1 MTSRKCARGWEHDA
15 VREGRLSAADGAS
28 FLRHVRTCADCTGA
42 VARDDRLREL
52 GRAWPAEAP
61 AELVLR
67 RVRARVLRAAANA
80 PAPAGASG
88 RRRLAVGLALAAG
101 LMGPV
106 VLASL
111 HRGRRSD
118 VAAVS
123 PPLRTAPSAVA
134 TAFAGSV
141 LGAPSA
147 RWTQTRTEGFERVR
161 LVAGTVA
168 IHVRPQAVGERFLVE
183 LPDGELEVRGT
194 TFQVAVENE
203 VTTRVHVD
211 EGTVEVRLRGEAE
224 QALVGGSTWSGAALR
239 VAPVTPAPKAVAG
252 ASRRGPAPP
261 ATSATSID
269 AYASAMTLLQTG
281 RAEDAASAFH
291 EFASAHPEA
300 PQAEDASF
308 LEALAL
314 ARAGRRDA
322 AGLAAEHHL
331 TSFPRSFHRRDAAI
345 LVARA
350 ASQRG
355 ECAAARAVLARWL
368 SPASSPPRE
377 AADPRALEND
387 LDAASALR
395 GCDMLPTTPGSS
407 PEKAEK

>member
-28 FLRHVRTCADCTGA
+28 FLRHARTCADCRDA

-80 PAPAGASG
+80 PAPVGASG

-101 LMGPV
+101 LIGPV
-106 VLASL
+106 VVASL

-118 VAAVS
+118 VAPAS
-123 PPLRTAPSAVA
+123 ASLPAAPMPVA

-147 RWTQTRTEGFERVR
+147 RWTQTRAGGLERVH

-168 IHVRPQAVGERFLVE
+168 IHVRPQVAGERFLVE

-194 TFQVAVENE
+194 TFQVAVESE

-211 EGTVEVRLRGEAE
+211 EGTVELRLRGEPE

-239 VAPVTPAPKAVAG
+239 VAPVTPAPTAVAG
-252 ASRRGPAPP
+252 AGRRAPAPP
-261 ATSATSID
+261 ATSLD
-269 AYASAMTLLQTG
+269 AYAGAMKLLQAG

-377 AADPRALEND
+377 AAIPQLESDP
-387 LDAASALR
+387 DAASALR
-395 GCDMLPTTPGSS
+395 GCDILPITPGPS